1 MLNIPAAPTLSAQ
14 QAQRGSSSGMLTGSR
29 APWADPFSLAH
40 PDYCT
45 QHSREQG
52 PALQLP
58 AQQRFLPSGKILS
71 TGDSTWSHLQQQQWC
86 LPAEGDAGLLQREM
100 QDAGFLQREMQD
112 SCRRC
117 RFPAEGNS
125 GFLLREIQDSYRG
138 KFRIPAEGNS
148 GFLQKEIH
156 DSCSFPLLL
165 IGSIISRELLKP
177 HLATAPASRV
187 PVLHSPLIL
196 FAPDL
201 IKFNIRF
208 G

>member
-1 MLNIPAAPTLSAQ
+1 MQDSYRGRCRIPA
-14 QAQRGSSSGMLTGSR
+14 G
-29 APWADPFSLAH
+29 
-40 PDYCT
+40 
-45 QHSREQG
+45 
-52 PALQLP
+52 
-58 AQQRFLPSGKILS
+58 
-71 TGDSTWSHLQQQQWC
+71 
-86 LPAEGDAGLLQREM
+86 
-100 QDAGFLQREMQD
+100 DAGFLQ
-112 SCRRC
+112 
-117 RFPAEGNS
+117 
-125 GFLLREIQDSYRG
+125 REIQDSYRG

-156 DSCSFPLLL
+156 DSCSLPLLL

-196 FAPDL
+196 FAPEL